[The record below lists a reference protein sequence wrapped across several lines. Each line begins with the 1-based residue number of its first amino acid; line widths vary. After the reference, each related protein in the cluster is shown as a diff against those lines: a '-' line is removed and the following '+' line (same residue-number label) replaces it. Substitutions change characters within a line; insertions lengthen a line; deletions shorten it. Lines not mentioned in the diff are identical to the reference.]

1 MKLLEVFTSP
11 EFVRSM
17 IAFALILTGFVCLVQ
32 LIRTPL
38 FLKRRFDRAVR
49 QCGLRNAREEYPVLV
64 RAKRDRERKHGII
77 LKVKN
82 LGVSIPDTDKRI
94 DSLQASLNGIVY
106 RMEYG
111 RKTSY
116 TLMFFLPQK
125 YVRPTLLFPSD
136 EAVGSISIKQLI
148 NMLVIGATGTGKT
161 VAIKILMAKIAK
173 FQPNAKIWLLDFK
186 RFDFRGFSSFPGYY
200 GYTDCI
206 QGLNDFYDAFKR
218 QQEAGVEGEPN
229 YLIIDEWGSFIMSLD
244 KKEAELLKAKLAEL
258 LMLGRAYRFFP
269 IVGIQRPD
277 SSYFSAARDNF
288 QCCLALGNLSPE
300 GRRMVFPDSVAGRL
314 VECRTREGHLYIDG
328 KGLEKMRVADVPDME
343 ALDSTIRKAMR
354 R

>member
-17 IAFALILTGFVCLVQ
+17 IAFALVPTGLVCLVQ
-32 LIRTPL
+32 LIRTPF

-64 RAKRDRERKHGII
+64 STKRDRERKHGII

-82 LGVSIPDTDKRI
+82 VGVSIPDTDKRI
-94 DSLQASLNGIVY
+94 DRLQASLNGIVY

-111 RKTSY
+111 RKTNY

-186 RFDFRGFSSFPGYY
+186 QFDFQGFSSLPRYY
-200 GYTDCI
+200 GYTACI
-206 QGLNDFYDAFKR
+206 QGLNDFYEAFKQ
-218 QQEAGVEGEPN
+218 QQETSESAVPN
-229 YLIIDEWGSFIMSLD
+229 YLVIDEWGSFIMSLE
-244 KKEAELLKAKLAEL
+244 KKEAELLKGKFAEL
-258 LMLGRAYRFFP
+258 LMLGRAYQFFP

-277 SSYFSAARDNF
+277 ASYFSSARDNF
-288 QCCLALGNLSPE
+288 QCCLALGNLSRE
-300 GRRMVFPDSVAGRL
+300 GRRMVFSDEVAGTITQ
-314 VECRTREGHLYIDG
+314 CSKREGYLYIDG
-328 KGLEKMRVADVPDME
+328 AGLEKIRVADIPDLAE
-343 ALDSTIRKAMR
+343 LDATIREAMSR
-354 R
+354 